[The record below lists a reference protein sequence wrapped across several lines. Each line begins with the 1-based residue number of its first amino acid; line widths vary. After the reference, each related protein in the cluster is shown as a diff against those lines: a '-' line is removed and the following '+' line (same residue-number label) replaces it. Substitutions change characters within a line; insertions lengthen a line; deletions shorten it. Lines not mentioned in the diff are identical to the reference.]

1 MEGRYPDRLLP
12 YVLLLPSI
20 VVVLV
25 FLVIPSVQALVQ
37 SMRLVDPFTG
47 RGFYVGL
54 RNFVDLFTSEEYRH
68 SIVVSLLFAA
78 GTTLLGLSA
87 GLGLALLVNQPL
99 RGAWLYRTALLW
111 PYALSPAVAG
121 AIWGLLMDPSA
132 GPLTY
137 LLRELTGRSFNWMVD
152 GRLAL
157 ALVTLASGWKML
169 GYNIVFFL
177 AGLQAIPSEL
187 LEAASVDGASAWGR
201 FWKVRFPLLSPVTF
215 FLLIMNTLQS
225 FFENFGLID
234 VLTQGGPARATD
246 ILVYKLYRDG
256 FVNIQWGLASAQS
269 IALFVMVAVLT
280 VLQFRY
286 GGRRVFY
293 G

>member
-1 MEGRYPDRLLP
+1 MEGRYPNKLLP
-12 YVLLLPSI
+12 YLLLLPS
-20 VVVLV
+20 VLVVLV

-37 SMRLVDPFTG
+37 SLRLVDPFTG

-68 SIVVSLLFAA
+68 SIVVSVIFAA

-87 GLGLALLVNQPL
+87 GLGLALLANQSL

-132 GPLTY
+132 GPVTY
-137 LLRELTGRSFNWMVD
+137 LLRRFTGGSFNWMVD
-152 GRLAL
+152 GPLAL
-157 ALVTLASGWKML
+157 ALVTVASGWKML

-187 LEAASVDGASAWGR
+187 MEAASVDGASAWSR

-215 FLLIMNTLQS
+215 FLLIMNTLES

-269 IALFVMVAVLT
+269 ITLFVMVALLT
-280 VLQFRY
+280 ILQFRY

>member
-1 MEGRYPDRLLP
+1 MEGRYPNKLLP
-12 YVLLLPSI
+12 YLLLLPS
-20 VVVLV
+20 VLVVLV

-37 SMRLVDPFTG
+37 SLRLVDPFTG

-68 SIVVSLLFAA
+68 SIVVSVIFAA

-87 GLGLALLVNQPL
+87 GLGLALLANQSL

-132 GPLTY
+132 GPVTY
-137 LLRELTGRSFNWMVD
+137 LLRRLTGGSFNWMVD
-152 GRLAL
+152 GPLAL
-157 ALVTLASGWKML
+157 ALVTVASGWKML

-187 LEAASVDGASAWGR
+187 MEAASVDGASAWSR

-215 FLLIMNTLQS
+215 FLLIMNTLES

-269 IALFVMVAVLT
+269 ITLFVMVALLT
-280 VLQFRY
+280 ILQFRY

>member
-1 MEGRYPDRLLP
+1 MEGRYPNRLLP
-12 YVLLLPSI
+12 YLLLLPS
-20 VVVLV
+20 VLVVLV

-68 SIVVSLLFAA
+68 SIVVSVIFAA

-132 GPLTY
+132 GPVTY
-137 LLRELTGRSFNWMVD
+137 LLRRLTGGSFNWMVD
-152 GRLAL
+152 GHLAL
-157 ALVTLASGWKML
+157 ALVTLASSWKML

-187 LEAASVDGASAWGR
+187 MEAASVDGASAWSR

-269 IALFVMVAVLT
+269 ITLFVMVALLT
-280 VLQFRY
+280 ILQFRY